1 MRARDCPSRRQVL
14 RVAVLSGVL
23 SLLGGISRAA
33 AATAMAAEPFPN
45 GVRLLVAGTPGQ
57 RIDCWADTLAPVLAH
72 LLPPGTHVVKEN
84 ALGNDGV
91 TGANQFAVRATPD
104 GATALLAPG
113 AAATAWLVGEAR
125 VHFDAA
131 SWVPVMAGVSPAVLA
146 GRVPLAALRSRQVLR
161 IAASSPTGPELPALL
176 SLDLLGAHTAPVFGM
191 ATTQQG
197 LAALAGGSVDL
208 MLLYGEDVPHRVQN
222 LAAARAHPLFSFGR
236 LDATGHWRRDPL
248 VPGIPTFD
256 EIALSV
262 LGRQPE
268 GPLVS
273 AWRAAAAAT
282 MLNFALV
289 LPQLTPTDL
298 IALWRKLGQQVA
310 DAATVRGLA
319 AGTGLS
325 SEAGPAAN
333 ASTTAVA
340 ADAATLLALR
350 GWLAR
355 RFGWRLG

>member
-1 MRARDCPSRRQVL
+1 MS
-14 RVAVLSGVL
+14 VAVLTGGL
-23 SLLGGISRAA
+23 ALLGGASRAA
-33 AATAMAAEPFPN
+33 AATAMAAKPFPN

-57 RIDCWADTLAPVLAH
+57 RIDCWADTLAPVLGR
-72 LLPPGTHVVKEN
+72 LLPPGTRVAKEN

-104 GATALLAPG
+104 GTTALLAPG
-113 AAATAWLVGEAR
+113 AAATAWLVGDPR
-125 VHFDAA
+125 VHFDTA
-131 SWVPVMAGVSPAVLA
+131 SWVPVLAGVSPAVLA
-146 GRVPLAALRSRQVLR
+146 GRVPLSALRSRQTLR

-176 SLDLLGAHTAPVFGM
+176 GLDLLGAHAAPVFGM
-191 ATTQQG
+191 ATPQQG
-197 LAALAGGSVDL
+197 LAALTGGSVDL
-208 MLLYGEDVPHRVQN
+208 MLLHGEEVPERVRN
-222 LAAARAHPLFSFGR
+222 LTAARAHPLFTFGR

-248 VPGIPTFD
+248 VPRIPTFE
-256 EIALSV
+256 EISLSL

-268 GPLVS
+268 GLLAS

-282 MLNFALV
+282 MLDFALV

-298 IALWRKLGQQVA
+298 IALWRNLGQQAA

-340 ADAATLLALR
+340 ADATTLLALR
-350 GWLAR
+350 SWLAR
-355 RFGWRLG
+355 RFGWHQT